1 MAKKVKIDPFIY
13 EPNLVDI
20 SRNTQ
25 RGILYEVHIAD
36 LHFGTIPPKVEY
48 EILHEQF
55 INKIY
60 MMPKLDI
67 IAVNGDLFDHKLL
80 SNSDAVLYASL
91 FIDELC
97 NVARRYNAT
106 LILIDGT
113 PSHECGQLKLFYHYL
128 NDPSLDIRI
137 VSTLQ
142 YIYTHGAKILC
153 IPELHGVDEN
163 IYQQYLYQDFCDQA
177 IGHMTFNGAVY
188 GNNVGTGRLFCIEDF
203 LRCSGPIISG
213 HVHKPGCFDKHF
225 YYCGSPMRYKFGEEE
240 PKGFLI
246 VLVDLDNQSYY
257 TNFEEITSFR
267 YDTIELNDIISNDPK
282 AVIEYIDDL
291 KRNQGIDFLKI
302 KFKYLIDG
310 SSKTII
316 TNFYRN
322 RNDIKLEFY
331 DIQEE
336 TAKKLEEEQE
346 KQAQQYSFITN
357 NKLSDYEKFVQ
368 YVNIQEGYDFI
379 NVERLKQILLEE
391 I

>member
-1 MAKKVKIDPFIY
+1 MKKKIDPKKPIK
-13 EPNLVDI
+13 NNMIDI
-20 SRNTQ
+20 SRTVS
-25 RGILYEVHIAD
+25 RGLLYEIHISD
-36 LHFGTIPPKVEY
+36 LHFGTVNPKTEY

-55 INKIY
+55 INKIIT
-60 MMPKLDI
+60 MPKIDI
-67 IAVNGDLFDHKLL
+67 ISVNGDIFDHKLL

-97 NVARRYNAT
+97 SIAMRYNAA

-128 NDPSLDIRI
+128 NNPGLEIHI
-137 VSTLQ
+137 VNNIQ
-142 YIYTHGAKILC
+142 FVYTHGAKILC
-153 IPELHGVDEN
+153 IPELHGVDESV
-163 IYQQYLYQDFCDQA
+163 YREYLYLNYCDQVF
-177 IGHMTFNGAVY
+177 GHMTFKGAVY
-188 GNNVGTGRLFCIEDF
+188 GDNVGTGRLFCIEDF

-246 VLVDLDNQSYY
+246 VVIDLDNQRYY

-267 YDTIELNDIISNDPK
+267 YDTIELEDIISTDPK
-282 AVIEYIDDL
+282 KVIEYIDNL
-291 KRNQGIDFLKI
+291 KHTRGIDYIKI
-302 KFKYLIDG
+302 KFKYVIDG

-322 RNDIKLEFY
+322 RNDVKLEFI
-331 DIQEE
+331 DVQEE
-336 TAKKLEEEQE
+336 AARKLEEEQREQNE
-346 KQAQQYSFITN
+346 KYSFITN

-379 NVERLKQILLEE
+379 NVDTLKQILLEE

>member
-1 MAKKVKIDPFIY
+1 MARKKINPFVY
-13 EPNLVDI
+13 DTEPVDI
-20 SRNTQ
+20 SYNIQ
-25 RGILYEVHIAD
+25 RGLLYEVHIAD
-36 LHFGTIPPKVEY
+36 LHFGTVPPKVEY

-55 INKIY
+55 INKIIT
-60 MMPKLDI
+60 MPKIDI
-67 IAVNGDLFDHKLL
+67 ISIAGDLFDHKLL
-80 SNSDAVLYASL
+80 SSSDAVLYASL

-97 NVARRYNAT
+97 DIARRFNAT

-113 PSHECGQLKLFYHYL
+113 PSHDCGQLKLFYHYL
-128 NDPSLDIRI
+128 NDPTLDIRI
-137 VSTLQ
+137 VSSLQ
-142 YIYTHGAKILC
+142 YIYTHGATILC
-153 IPELHGVDEN
+153 IPELHGVDESV
-163 IYQQYLYQDFCDQA
+163 YQEFLNNNYYDQA
-177 IGHMTFNGAVY
+177 IGHMTFKGSVY

-203 LRCSGPIISG
+203 LRCYGPIISG

-246 VLVDLDNQSYY
+246 SIIDLDNHTYY

-267 YDTIELNDIISNDPK
+267 YDTIELDDIISNDPK
-282 AVIEYIDDL
+282 QVIDYIDDL
-291 KRNQGIDFLKI
+291 KKNKGIDYLKV
-302 KFKYLIDG
+302 KFRYAIDG

-322 RNDIKLEFY
+322 RNDVKLEFI
-331 DIQEE
+331 DVQEE
-336 TAKKLEEEQE
+336 VAKKLEEEQRE
-346 KQAQQYSFITN
+346 QATKYAFITD

-379 NVERLKQILLEE
+379 TVDALKQILAEE